1 MDAAYKLGAGRYIQM
16 PGALKLAGK
25 EIGRFGTRVFIIG
38 GTTALSI
45 VEDTLRKKLEENHL
59 QYEFRTYNGYTDR
72 ETAAA
77 LAQYVREQ
85 GYEVVAGAGGGRI
98 MDLAKAVAHL
108 AGTPVITIPTSAA
121 TCAAYTPMSV
131 MYTKD
136 GAALGTVGGNFYH
149 EYEVDAVLVDEEI
162 MVRQP
167 PRYAA
172 AGMLDSMA
180 KYIEIQNGHA
190 KIDENT
196 FSLEMDTAY
205 TLAAYIYRILERN
218 CLKIYGDIRD
228 HRLTR
233 EVHDFLYINFVLT
246 GFISGSSKALGQTAL
261 AHEMYYAARMFFTE
275 EAQSYLHGAIVG
287 TSLILQLSYNRT
299 EERIPGFKEFMRRM
313 KMPVS
318 LGELGIPETAE
329 NKRKIYEYLAST
341 EFVDDTPENHLF
353 LKRAVEAVCS
363 GG

>member
-1 MDAAYKLGAGRYIQM
+1 
-16 PGALKLAGK
+16 
-25 EIGRFGTRVFIIG
+25 
-38 GTTALSI
+38 
-45 VEDTLRKKLEENHL
+45 
-59 QYEFRTYNGYTDR
+59 
-72 ETAAA
+72 
-77 LAQYVREQ
+77 
-85 GYEVVAGAGGGRI
+85 

-136 GAALGTVGGNFYH
+136 GAALGTAGGNFYH

-275 EAQSYLHGAIVG
+275 EAQSYLHGEIVG

-299 EERIPGFKEFMRRM
+299 EEQIPGFKEFMRRM

-353 LKRAVEAVCS
+353 LKRAVEVVCS